1 MKMTLAAKAAL
12 CVCPTIMLGTAAVSV
27 PKARQAV
34 HKATASKASVPNK
47 GGKRVG
53 TSQKYAALSL
63 PCPPAFVGPSTA
75 LAGAGLGLALDGP
88 GLLSESL
95 TPLSTGGGVGRF
107 GGGVIVAGGGGGGA
121 GGGGGGGG
129 SSGGGSSGGGSSG
142 GGITPGV
149 NPPPVPGAVPEP
161 GSWMLMIGGFAI
173 AGGALRRRRRNGLS
187 SAAQPRK
194 GQLFRTR
201 ASGVAMMAA
210 SDTVGV
216 AAVAGKSAL
225 LAKLALC
232 VCPPALIVGAIATVP
247 SARQAVHAATAM
259 PAKVAKPLMAWR
271 PQVLTPCVPVT
282 DSVRSASQDNVTPA
296 KPETVLSIR
305 DLDRT
310 ALLL

>member
-34 HKATASKASVPNK
+34 HKATASKSSVPNK
-47 GGKRVG
+47 GSKRLG

-63 PCPPAFVGPSTA
+63 PCPPAFVGPSPA
-75 LAGAGLGLALDGP
+75 LAGAGLGLPLDGP
-88 GLLSESL
+88 GLLSDSL
-95 TPLSTGGGVGRF
+95 TPLSTGGSGGRF
-107 GGGVIVAGGGGGGA
+107 GGGVIVASS
-121 GGGGGGGG
+121 GGGGGGG
-129 SSGGGSSGGGSSG
+129 SSGGGGGGGSSG

-149 NPPPVPGAVPEP
+149 TPPPVTGVVPEP

-173 AGGALRRRRRNGLS
+173 AGGALRRRRRNGVS
-187 SAAQPRK
+187 SAALPRK

-225 LAKLALC
+225 LAKIALC
-232 VCPPALIVGAIATVP
+232 VCPPALIAGAIATVP

-259 PAKVAKPLMAWR
+259 PAKAVKPLMAWR

-282 DSVRSASQDNVTPA
+282 NSVQSASQDNVSGARPD
-296 KPETVLSIR
+296 TVLSIR

-310 ALLL
+310 ALLI

>member
-47 GGKRVG
+47 SGKRIS
-53 TSQKYAALSL
+53 TPQKFAALSL
-63 PCPPAFVGPSTA
+63 PCPPAFVGLSPA
-75 LAGAGLGLALDGP
+75 LVGAGLGLALDGP
-88 GLLSESL
+88 GLLSDSL
-95 TPLSTGGGVGRF
+95 TPLPTGGSGGSF
-107 GGGVIVAGGGGGGA
+107 GGGVIVASSGGGGGA
-121 GGGGGGGG
+121 GGGGGGGA
-129 SSGGGSSGGGSSG
+129 GGGSSG
-142 GGITPGV
+142 GGISPGV
-149 NPPPVPGAVPEP
+149 DPPPIPGAVPEP

-173 AGGALRRRRRNGLS
+173 VGGALRRRRRNGLS
-187 SAAQPRK
+187 SSALPRK